1 MRDADLCHELK
12 AILFAGHTT
21 TASALAWTL
30 YALSTHAAAGAS
42 VRAEVREAL
51 DGRSPGADDL
61 PSLVRTRRVI
71 DEVLRLYPP
80 TWVTARTPLQDDHI
94 RGYRIAAGS
103 IVLLS
108 PFVTHRH
115 PAFWPEPDRFDPDRF
130 APDARRAPFAYFPFG
145 GGPRSCIG
153 AWLASV
159 EMQLVVAMVAQRYE
173 LTLVPDSGVAIE
185 PGVTLRPQP
194 GVPMVLRPNH

>member
-21 TASALAWTL
+21 TASALAWTF
-30 YALSTHAAAGAS
+30 YVLSTNRAASAS
-42 VRAEVREAL
+42 VRAEVREVL
-51 DGRSPGADDL
+51 GGRSPGADDL
-61 PSLVRTRRVI
+61 PSLARTRQVI

-80 TWVTARTPLQDDHI
+80 TWVTARTPLRHDRI
-94 RGYRIAAGS
+94 RGHRIAAGS

-115 PAFWPEPDRFDPDRF
+115 PAFWPEPERFDPERF
-130 APDARRAPFAYFPFG
+130 APEHRPAPFAYFPFG
-145 GGPRSCIG
+145 GGPRGCIG
-153 AWLASV
+153 SWLASV

-173 LTLVPDSGVAIE
+173 LALVPGSDVALE
-185 PGVTLRPQP
+185 PGLTLRPKP
-194 GVPMVLRPNH
+194 GVPIVLRPS